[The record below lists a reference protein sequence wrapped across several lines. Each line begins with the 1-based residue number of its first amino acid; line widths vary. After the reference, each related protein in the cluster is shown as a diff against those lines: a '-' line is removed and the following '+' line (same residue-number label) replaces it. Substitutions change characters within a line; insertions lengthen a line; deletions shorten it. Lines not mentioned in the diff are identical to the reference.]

1 MDTQP
6 IDDLDGLVV
15 ETNVFQDF
23 IVQEILQEYDGPLLL
38 VAVSPE
44 GESWLFKWCDTVD
57 SSVERWIAFQ
67 ISESRLKALKNDDIS
82 LREAVTLYE
91 KEPFYILETQTSLFK
106 PSRIKMSYPEKLP
119 IGYLPSDDV
128 SINGRLLSLKL
139 QEEESLTVRLHVFS
153 QHISEGKSPLSIISR
168 LQNHFQEYMTWVAH
182 AFDRDPEEPIP
193 PSFKDWT
200 GFNLTNVASGS
211 FKMECVSNSNREET
225 KRLTKACQLLANLS
239 NGLFDI
245 NSVEREFDGISRS
258 DIIRVSSFLAN
269 FVSSFDLSMSIT
281 WASSDNPNGYLA
293 IDKRR
298 VDNFLRYLDSL
309 QDEQRDSI
317 TIELSP
323 EEADPLR
330 IPVKGNGGWQ
340 NLVRKL
346 NTNLTQ
352 ENKITLTPKDI
363 ERILRYNYLY
373 GQGGFQNQLDGIAV
387 KLKRIGVPF
396 NIA

>member
-1 MDTQP
+1 LNTKIFQN
-6 IDDLDGLVV
+6 IRGKVV
-15 ETNVFQDF
+15 KTNIFRGFDVLET
-23 IVQEILQEYDGPLLL
+23 IIEYDGPRLFT
-38 VAVSPE
+38 ASSPE
-44 GESWLFKWCDTVD
+44 GETWLFKWCDAD
-57 SSVERWIAFQ
+57 DFSHVERWIAFQ
-67 ISESRLKALKNDDIS
+67 VSESRLEALKNDRIS
-82 LREAVTLYE
+82 LREAITLPQ
-91 KEPFYILETQTSLFK
+91 KKFYFFETETMFN
-106 PSRIKMSYPEKLP
+106 PIGIKQSSPEVLP
-119 IGYLPSDDV
+119 IDYLPSDDV
-128 SINGRLLSLKL
+128 SVNGKFLGLKAK
-139 QEEESLTVRLHVFS
+139 EGESLTVRLHVFS
-153 QHISEGKSPLSIISR
+153 KHISKMRSPLSIISR
-168 LQNHFQEYMTWVAH
+168 LQNNFQQYMTWVAH
-182 AFDRDPEEPIP
+182 AFDRGPEESIP

-200 GFNLTNVASGS
+200 GFDLTNVSSGS

-239 NGLFDI
+239 NGIFDI
-245 NSVEREFDGISRS
+245 DNVEREFDGISRS

-269 FVSSFDLSMSIT
+269 FISSFDLSMSIT
-281 WASSDNPNGYLA
+281 WASSNNPEGYIA

-298 VDNFLRYLDSL
+298 VDNFLSYLESL
-309 QDEQRDSI
+309 QEDEQLNSI

-330 IPVKGNGGWQ
+330 IPINGDGGWQ

-346 NTNLTQ
+346 KSNLTQ

-387 KLKRIGVPF
+387 KLRRIGIPF